1 MSAPLSGSSTTNQGL
16 STQQSHSQWN
26 AQAETH
32 SFDVLVNPS
41 AHASTSVLPPRQ
53 TAHYSNSQDPPDIT
67 GDQTESVSGSVE
79 PSLLSD
85 GGVAQL
91 DDKRLGSVARSVA
104 FLSLNASAD
113 ASFLGASAGF
123 SWTELV
129 VSGLL
134 ADSKLDNASWTFDS
148 DGPPTKLPS
157 PYLEDV
163 SAEVA
168 SSVFDIW

>member
-1 MSAPLSGSSTTNQGL
+1 M
-16 STQQSHSQWN
+16 
-26 AQAETH
+26 
-32 SFDVLVNPS
+32 VNPS
-41 AHASTSVLPPRQ
+41 AYASSSALPPRQ
-53 TAHYSNSQDPPDIT
+53 TTHYSNSHDPIETPD
-67 GDQTESVSGSVE
+67 DQSESVSGSVE

-85 GGVAQL
+85 GGAAQL

-113 ASFLGASAGF
+113 ASFLGASSGF

-168 SSVFDIW
+168 SSIFDIW